1 MNEKIKY
8 RVNDYLKRYNG
19 KKLSVYDLRDLWS
32 SYYRDIPQVD
42 LQPLAD
48 RPSERE
54 YSDSFRK
61 YLDTLINAG
70 LIEEV
75 SQNSRTGRK
84 R

>member
-1 MNEKIKY
+1 MNENIKY
-8 RVNDYLKRYNG
+8 KVNDYFKKYNG
-19 KKLSVYDLRDLWS
+19 KKLSVYDLRNLWS

-42 LQPLAD
+42 LCPLAD
-48 RPSERE
+48 RPSERA
-54 YSDSFRK
+54 YLDSFKK

-75 SQNSRTGRK
+75 SLNSRKGRK